1 MARKFKLIAF
11 IWLVGFVVVTDVAAQ
26 GIGGEIRGRVR
37 DNSGASLPAALVEL
51 VNTSTGQVRSISTN
65 ESGEF
70 ESRELPPGSYDL
82 TISKGGFNT
91 AKVIGIPL
99 GVTQVSQLNDIF
111 LSVAPVGTE
120 SIQQRQA
127 NPDFVETS
135 SATISV
141 AFDAPSIRELPLM
154 SGDPNTLALL
164 APGVVSVRTFS
175 FANTLVP
182 FAVNGSRGRDN
193 NFIIDSV
200 DNNEPLFGGAAT
212 QFTNADTFS
221 EYRILTGQF
230 KAEYGRN
237 SGSIVNTITR
247 RGGNTWHGTADWRG
261 QRGGWDASN
270 QIERI
275 SGLTTPAPFRED
287 SVGATLGGPLRKN
300 STWSFLSYQ
309 WDHTQEDL
317 SSLYPQIATIPTLNG
332 LNSLSTVPLT
342 STLSALLNDPTVR
355 FLPLQTS
362 PCITFITGLP
372 PANPCNTGSVTINGA
387 PVEFGTYLVPGAGLF
402 EQRDQQFLVRLDHHL
417 TGRDDISGRYLFD
430 DLRAPLTAGANPLQV
445 GFFDAGLL
453 PAYQELLAQRTQNA
467 GVFLTHA
474 WPRAL
479 QELRASFSR
488 VSSQQGALGVP
499 ETQRQNLPAVT
510 ISDSLAPAS
519 NLQPAFPAAGTL
531 ITMGLDSRPATIKS
545 DFTQVQENFSFFRGR
560 HSFKL
565 GANFVQADTDIAN
578 NPSDLG
584 QYFFG
589 FTAPGFQEF
598 LNNKPDFAFQQIPN
612 VNGSGGEK
620 LSLRAFEQFYFIED
634 DFRPTNTLSINVGM
648 RYENFGQPL
657 NRIAELNPNFGPKR
671 KTDRLDF
678 APRVGFAWA
687 PWRRTVFRGGYGIY
701 YDPTVFNIPL
711 LIWQSSPASVL
722 VTGVPNNVYPQ
733 PPFNPADALRYVT
746 DCDSLT
752 VSAVATPQTFQSCT
766 AQDTV
771 VPNLVQPRVQSFSFG
786 IQHQI
791 ANDWVVQV
799 AYSGSLGID
808 LFQRIQ
814 MNPRGGWQFQSPC
827 PAPPA
832 NCASYLPRAVPNR
845 GVITE
850 ITNGAVSNYNG
861 LQLSLTK
868 RFTNT
873 SILRGLSLNAAY
885 TWSHMLDN
893 ASEIFGPSVLRAR
906 NFKAL
911 RSNAATIEVI
921 TPFPQDSTNP
931 NLGEYGNSS
940 FDRRQRLAV
949 SFIWAIP
956 SPRRGVSRS
965 AVGGWELTGI
975 LQAQTGQPFSALNS
989 FGACTDPAGDGVLT
1003 TDRPSVGNPRAS
1015 LNSVALVAD
1024 PQCVN
1029 VTPGAFSPTGY
1040 VDLAGKPID
1049 PATAHFVQAP
1059 LGAATGKLFQVGNE
1073 TFVAGNSGRNSLS
1086 APGLANLDLAV
1097 IKNFHLSER
1106 YTFQLRLESYDVLNA
1121 PNPGLPNGNIYSA
1134 NIKATPAV
1142 AFRSVL
1148 SVPGSAFGGSSP
1160 IVTPA
1165 SVTGVIPENSLDTFS
1180 ASTRQPLFLSR
1191 QYMNTSSRRFQA
1203 IVKIIF

>member
-1 MARKFKLIAF
+1 MARKFPWTAPICLLGLT
-11 IWLVGFVVVTDVAAQ
+11 LVTNVAAQ

-37 DNSGASLPAALVEL
+37 DNSGAPLSAALVEL
-51 VNTSTGQVRSISTN
+51 VNTSTGQLRSISTN
-65 ESGEF
+65 ENGEF

-91 AKVIGIPL
+91 AKIVGIL
-99 GVTQVSQLNDIF
+99 LSMTQVSQIGDIV

-120 SIQQRQA
+120 TIQQRQA
-127 NPDFVETS
+127 NPDLVETN
-135 SATISV
+135 SATVSL
-141 AFDAPSIRELPLM
+141 AFDGLSIRELPLM

-193 NFIIDSV
+193 NFIIDSI

-212 QFTNADTFS
+212 QFTNPDTFS

-237 SGSIVNTITR
+237 SGSIVNTITQ

-275 SGLTTPAPFRED
+275 SGLTSPAPSRED
-287 SVGATLGGPLRKN
+287 SLGATLGGPLRKD
-300 STWSFLSYQ
+300 STWSFFSYQ
-309 WDHTQEDL
+309 WDHTREDL
-317 SSLYPQIATIPTLNG
+317 SSLYPQIATVPTLNG
-332 LNSLSTVPLT
+332 LNSLSTLPLT
-342 STLSALLNDPTVR
+342 STLSAFLNDPTVR
-355 FLPLQTS
+355 FLPLQNS

-372 PANPCNTGSVTINGA
+372 PANPCSAGSVTVNGA
-387 PVEFGTYLVPGAGLF
+387 PVEFGTYLVPGGGLF
-402 EQRDQQFLVRLDHHL
+402 QERDQQFSVRLDHHL
-417 TGRDDISGRYLFD
+417 TGRDDVSGRYLFD
-430 DLRAPLTAGANPLQV
+430 DLRTPLTAGADPLHV

-453 PAYQELLAQRTQNA
+453 PAYRELLAQRTQNA
-467 GVFLTHA
+467 GVFWTHA

-488 VSSQQGALGVP
+488 VSSRQGALGVP
-499 ETQRQNLPAVT
+499 ETQQQNLPAVT
-510 ISDSLAPAS
+510 ISDSFAPTS
-519 NLQPAFPAAGTL
+519 NLQPAFSAAGAL
-531 ITMGLDSRPATIKS
+531 ITMGLDSRPATINS
-545 DFTQVQENFSFFRGR
+545 NLIQVQENFSFFRGR

-565 GANFVQADTDIAN
+565 GANFVQANTDIAN

-584 QYFFG
+584 EYFYG

-598 LNNKPDFAFQQIPN
+598 VNNTPDFAFQQIPN
-612 VNGSGGEK
+612 VNGIGGEN
-620 LSLRAFEQFYFIED
+620 LSLRAFEQFYFVED
-634 DFRPTNTLSINVGM
+634 DLRPTNTLSLNIGL

-678 APRVGFAWA
+678 APRLGFAWA
-687 PWRRTVFRGGYGIY
+687 PSRRTVFRGGYGID

-722 VTGVPNNVYPQ
+722 VTGVPSNVYPQ
-733 PPFNPADALRYVT
+733 PPFNPADAVRYVT

-752 VSAVATPQTFQSCT
+752 VSATPTPQTFQSCT

-771 VPNLVQPRVQSFSFG
+771 AANLVQPRVQSFSFG

-791 ANDWVVQV
+791 ANDWIVQV
-799 AYSGSLGID
+799 AYSGSRGAD
-808 LFQRIQ
+808 LFQRLET
-814 MNPRGGWQFQSPC
+814 NPRGGWQIQSPC
-827 PAPPA
+827 PVPPA
-832 NCASYLPRAVPNR
+832 NCASYLPRAIPNQ
-845 GVITE
+845 GVVTE
-850 ITNGAVSNYNG
+850 ITNGANSNYNG

-873 SILRGLSLNAAY
+873 SILRGLSMNAAY

-911 RSNAATIEVI
+911 RSNAATVEVI

-931 NLGEYGNSS
+931 KIGEYGNSS
-940 FDRRQRLAV
+940 FDRRQHLAL
-949 SFIWAIP
+949 SFIWALP
-956 SPRRGVSRS
+956 SPRGGASRLV
-965 AVGGWELTGI
+965 VGGWELTGI
-975 LQAQTGQPFSALNS
+975 FQAQTGQPFSALNS

-1003 TDRPSVGNPRAS
+1003 TDRPSVGNPRAP
-1015 LNSVALVAD
+1015 LNSVALIAD

-1040 VDLAGKPID
+1040 LDLAGRPID
-1049 PATAHFVQAP
+1049 PATARFVQVP
-1059 LGAATGKLFQVGNE
+1059 LGAASGKPFQVGNE
-1073 TFVAGNSGRNSLS
+1073 MFVAGNSARNSLVG
-1086 APGLANLDLAV
+1086 PGLANLDLAV

-1106 YTFQLRLESYDVLNA
+1106 STFQLRLESYDVLNA

-1134 NIKATPAV
+1134 NIKAAPAV
-1142 AFRSVL
+1142 AFGSVL

-1165 SVTGVIPENSLDTFS
+1165 SVTGVIPENSLDAFA

-1191 QYMNTSSRRFQA
+1191 QFMNTSSRRFQA